1 MWYIGRHMG
10 IQVFSVLVEFKRNL
24 LDMHFTY
31 IKCSVQIWTMYENI
45 HTCQLCAVSK
55 DELPACGI
63 LNFII
68 LSQGAF
74 PKKVAGRKS
83 GAFQWNYP
91 QGGEDCFP
99 CLKLSLL
106 TELTSLYHWTLTR
119 WLFLKTKIWCIIHF
133 SLKLKVKCE
142 YSFFFFFLALPWKK
156 INVAGAANKVLSI
169 IIIIINEWC
178 LNGTT
183 INRQQFFLSYT
194 DILLKGKKW
203 QFF

>member
-1 MWYIGRHMG
+1 MLSSAICWKPPCKCCISCLWFHLQENNESSWWFEGVNIFMRYIGRHMG

-31 IKCSVQIWTMYENI
+31 IKYSVQIGTMYENI

-55 DELPACGI
+55 DELPTCGI

-106 TELTSLYHWTLTR
+106 TELTSLCHWTLTR

-142 YSFFFFFLALPWKK
+142 YSFIFFFFWLFH
-156 INVAGAANKVLSI
+156 G
-169 IIIIINEWC
+169 
-178 LNGTT
+178 
-183 INRQQFFLSYT
+183 
-194 DILLKGKKW
+194 GKKCGW
-203 QFF
+203 SSK